1 MSTRLPQSDL
11 AIVSGSGL
19 AVVPTGAEVVDE
31 IGYRDLG
38 WPVSGVAGH
47 LNRVQVARW
56 VPPEAGPSR
65 HGRHAASGAAEVR
78 VLLACGRAH
87 LYEGWSAAE
96 LARPVDD
103 VAEAGVR
110 CLLLTNA
117 VGALD
122 PGLAPGAAVVVT
134 EVVDLQGEP
143 RVRPPVAEVAGAA
156 VAERLVRALAP
167 ALPTSRGRYVAVPGP
182 HYETPAEAAW
192 LHGFGEVVG
201 MSAAAEVW
209 AAKRR
214 DLPVRVLSLVANAA
228 GAPLD
233 HGDVLAA
240 ATRLEERLARG
251 LAGVVAVLT
260 AITGGTAARN
270 EPGEGP
276 A

>member
-38 WPVSGVAGH
+38 WPASGAAGH
-47 LNRVQVARW
+47 LNRVLTARW
-56 VPPEAGPSR
+56 APPEGGPSR
-65 HGRHAASGAAEVR
+65 RGRHAATGAAEVR
-78 VLLACGRAH
+78 LLLACGRAH

-103 VAEAGVR
+103 LAEAGVR
-110 CLLLTNA
+110 WLLLTNA

-201 MSAAAEVW
+201 MSAAAEVR
-209 AAKRR
+209 AAKRH
-214 DLPVRVLSLVANAA
+214 DLSVTVLSLVANTA

-240 ATRLEERLARG
+240 TGRLEVRLARG
-251 LAGVVAVLT
+251 LARLVTAVVART
-260 AITGGTAARN
+260 AQSVARD
-270 EPGEGP
+270 EHEGSP